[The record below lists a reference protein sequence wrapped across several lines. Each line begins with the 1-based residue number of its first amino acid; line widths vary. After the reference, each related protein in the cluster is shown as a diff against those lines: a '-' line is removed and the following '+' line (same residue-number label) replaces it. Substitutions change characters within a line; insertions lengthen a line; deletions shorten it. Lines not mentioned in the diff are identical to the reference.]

1 MSKIDFVITWVDGK
15 DPDWLEQ
22 YNFYKNDNIND
33 HAKNNARFRDWEN
46 LIYWFR
52 SVDKYC
58 PWVRK
63 IHLVTFGHYPNWLN
77 INYEKINVVCH
88 EDIIPKEFLPTFNS
102 RVIAIYLNKIKDL
115 SEKFVYFNDDTF
127 INNYINED
135 YFFKKGLPNDTFQM
149 FPLTQVGN
157 NNHEG
162 IVKHNCIN
170 IINAKFNKID
180 ISKKIFF
187 KIFNLNYTFYQNLSN
202 LMNFPYLRFS
212 YIKNFHMS
220 QPFLKSVFDEALG
233 ENNHYLLNM
242 SANKFRSKDDINL
255 ALVRYWALVQGK
267 FNPVNREKNF
277 KYYNITNENLPSI
290 LDNIKNS
297 KDYELCL
304 NDGEHTDN
312 FDFLK
317 DQINEMFYRKFPNKS
332 AFEV

>member
-46 LIYWFR
+46 LIYLFR

-127 INNYINED
+127 INNYIN
-135 YFFKKGLPNDTFQM
+135 LV
-149 FPLTQVGN
+149 L
-157 NNHEG
+157 
-162 IVKHNCIN
+162 
-170 IINAKFNKID
+170 KIT
-180 ISKKIFF
+180 
-187 KIFNLNYTFYQNLSN
+187 L
-202 LMNFPYLRFS
+202 
-212 YIKNFHMS
+212 H
-220 QPFLKSVFDEALG
+220 
-233 ENNHYLLNM
+233 
-242 SANKFRSKDDINL
+242 
-255 ALVRYWALVQGK
+255 
-267 FNPVNREKNF
+267 
-277 KYYNITNENLPSI
+277 
-290 LDNIKNS
+290 
-297 KDYELCL
+297 
-304 NDGEHTDN
+304 
-312 FDFLK
+312 
-317 DQINEMFYRKFPNKS
+317 
-332 AFEV
+332 